1 MSKRRDSTPTS
12 SPQESDNKRSNP
24 SILKIATGVFL
35 GILMVKVLGILLIV
49 AFVLLILTLS

>member
-12 SPQESDNKRSNP
+12 SPQESDHKRSHP
-24 SILKIATGVFL
+24 SILQIATGVFL
-35 GILMVKVLGILLIV
+35 GILMVKVLGMLLIV

>member
-1 MSKRRDSTPTS
+1 MSKRKDSTPTS
-12 SPQESDNKRSNP
+12 NPQESDHKRSDP